1 MVESAF
7 FPTINHQSSSI
18 NHISFEYRE
27 AVYLPGV
34 DLWLDPHRA
43 CAFAFVSHAHSD
55 HFAPHRRILCS
66 RGTFEL
72 IKARYGERK
81 ADYTVLDFGESH
93 EENGL
98 RLTVFPAG
106 HIAGAAQL
114 LVEDLKTG
122 VSLIYTGDFKTRP
135 SLTSELIEIRR
146 ADILIMETTFG
157 LPKYLFPPNEETLD
171 RLADFVQLTLDE
183 GDVPIVQGYS
193 LGKAQELIA
202 GLHRRLPGVKFQ
214 VHPSVDK
221 MNHAVRKMGF
231 ALPECEIFD
240 PMARSAQG
248 RVLVI
253 PPAVNRSTAIRAMKN
268 TRSAVATGWAVNA
281 SARFRYQV
289 DAAFPL
295 SDHAGYDELL
305 DFVEKVDP
313 RVVYTLHGSASEFAA
328 DLRNRG
334 REAWSLVGQ
343 NQLELDLGLSKVD
356 SLKLMV
362 DGGKNSPSTINHH
375 LSTAGELAALTRI
388 CERIRDAAGK
398 NLKREILANYLR
410 DLSKDNLELVCLYL
424 SGRCFPPASPD
435 GKKRKTGAGWSLI
448 QRALIRAAGV
458 SESEYREIAISQ
470 SDGAR
475 TTHLILEGKGGC
487 EAASIFD
494 LATFFD
500 QLGSSTNGLN
510 QET

>member
-1 MVESAF
+1 
-7 FPTINHQSSSI
+7 
-18 NHISFEYRE
+18 
-27 AVYLPGV
+27 
-34 DLWLDPHRA
+34 
-43 CAFAFVSHAHSD
+43 
-55 HFAPHRRILCS
+55 
-66 RGTFEL
+66 
-72 IKARYGERK
+72 
-81 ADYTVLDFGESH
+81 VLDFGESH

-106 HIAGAAQL
+106 HIAGSAQL

-122 VSLIYTGDFKTRP
+122 NSLIYTGDFKTRH
-135 SLTSELIEIRR
+135 SLTSEPIEIRR

-157 LPKYLFPPNEETLD
+157 LPRYLFPPNDETLD
-171 RLADFVQLTLDE
+171 RMADFVQLTLDE

-202 GLHRRLPGVKFQ
+202 GLHRRLPAVKFQ
-214 VHPSVDK
+214 VHPSVEK
-221 MNHAVRKMGF
+221 MNLALREMGF

-240 PMARSAQG
+240 PVARSPQG

-253 PPAVNRSTAIRAMKN
+253 PPSVNRSTAIRAMKN

-289 DAAFPL
+289 DEAFPL

-334 REAWSLVGQ
+334 REAWALVGQ
-343 NQLELDLGLSKVD
+343 NQLELDLGLHAVESW
-356 SLKLMV
+356 KLRV
-362 DGGKNSPSTINHH
+362 ESPENQ
-375 LSTAGELAALTRI
+375 LSTVHELAVLTRI
-388 CERIRDAAGK
+388 CERIRDATGK
-398 NLKREILANYLR
+398 NLKREILADYLR

-424 SGRCFPPASPD
+424 SGRCFPAASPD

-448 QRALIRAAGV
+448 QRALIKAAGV
-458 SESEYREIAISQ
+458 SESEYREIAASQ

-475 TTHLILEGKGGC
+475 TTHLILEGKGRS
-487 EAASIFD
+487 EPASIFD
-494 LATFFD
+494 LASFFESLAEL
-500 QLGSSTNGLN
+500 QGPTAKES
-510 QET
+510 